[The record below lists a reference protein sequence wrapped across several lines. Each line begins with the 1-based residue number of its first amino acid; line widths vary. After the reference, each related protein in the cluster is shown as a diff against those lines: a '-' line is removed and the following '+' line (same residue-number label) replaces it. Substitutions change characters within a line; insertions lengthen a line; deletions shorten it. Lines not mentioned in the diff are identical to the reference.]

1 MSFAEESVIYAIEKA
16 RIVPVVAIDHAED
29 AVALCG
35 ALKLKP
41 LGLKRSRSPSAYAI
55 MKRQYGFKG
64 NRAKVL
70 QQAQMVKSWL
80 KENS

>member
-1 MSFAEESVIYAIEKA
+1 MEPNCYKFENSTMSVVVPNDPM
-16 RIVPVVAIDHAED
+16 RIMQFFS
-29 AVALCG
+29 LCG
-35 ALKLKP
+35 ALKLET
-41 LGLKRSRSPSAYAI
+41 LGMKRSRSPSAYAI

-80 KENS
+80 KENA